1 MSERVSERVSE
12 WVSEWVSERV
22 SERVS
27 EWVSVVIKRNARAQ
41 SSCITPMFHMARIRT
56 YLTPKDIEY

>member
-1 MSERVSERVSE
+1 M
-12 WVSEWVSERV
+12 SERV